1 MDAKAGM
8 ISYLRFVYGNDKG
21 ATKAGQMFNNSLYKG
36 ISDPEYSGSFVTDE
50 PLVADQPLSF
60 YPVVPGT
67 LTVTIGENSGTD
79 DGKGK
84 IIVNQ
89 VTGEIDYATGK
100 ITGLTVGD
108 GSIASYQYDN
118 ESAPVKV
125 PQINLELAQVPIFA
139 HSRKLAAYWG
149 FDAAYDLK
157 KQLTYKVA

>member
-8 ISYLRFVYGNDKG
+8 ISYLRFVYGDNKG

-36 ISDPEYSGSFVTDE
+36 TSDPEYSGSFVTDE
-50 PLVADQPLSF
+50 PLTAGSEATLSF

-67 LTVTIGENSGTD
+67 VRIGANTD
-79 DGKGK
+79 DGKGT
-84 IIVNQ
+84 IGSGTIVY
-89 VTGEIDYATGK
+89 ETGK
-100 ITGLTVGD
+100 ITGLTISEGD
-108 GSIASYQYDN
+108 TASYQYDN
-118 ESAPVKV
+118 ESVPVKV